1 MTTSSGHMSLSQKQ
15 EGQARV
21 PAQPIKKSY
30 EYFEE
35 IKAEFGRISWTEGEE
50 VLHYAKIVVACTFVS
65 AMVIYLADLV
75 IHRLLGGLDA
85 IFKLIFG

>member
-1 MTTSSGHMSLSQKQ
+1 MTTSSGHMSLSEKH
-15 EGQARV
+15 ENAGRV

-50 VLHYAKIVVACTFVS
+50 VLHYAKIVVGCTFVS
-65 AMVIYLADLV
+65 AMVIYVADLI
-75 IHRLLGGLDA
+75 IHRMLGGFDA
-85 IFKLIFG
+85 LFKLIFG